1 MVLHDAPFVFVIVVF
16 AISVAVHKVA
26 CRQIG
31 AQVVPDLVDG
41 HVLGLLL
48 FPRSSSHEARGHSA
62 ETTSNVQVV
71 ALDLREGFLQ
81 DHGPQGFIFT

>member
-1 MVLHDAPFVFVIVVF
+1 MALRDAPFVGVFVVF
-16 AISVAVHKVA
+16 ATSGAVHEVA

-71 ALDLREGFLQ
+71 ALNLREGFLQ
-81 DHGPQGFIFT
+81 DHGPQGFIIT